1 MKIQVL
7 ADEVNTLIEGIDR
20 LLVKRKPLT
29 NVARTL
35 QWISFINTEIAYDP
49 SLLRPFGA
57 LKAVMG
63 SRLSAIE
70 FFESHKNDSTE
81 DWISVFD
88 RWNVITSRETIRY
101 GDRLELA
108 HRSPNCYDYWR
119 LVFLLESTQQGFIQ
133 QTLGVQALSEFTLR
147 LSTIAKGLRL
157 GLNII
162 KGKPK
167 TDERW
172 YPLFREVDD
181 LITKMK
187 KSWTGRQ
194 IIDSRLRPDWAEVK
208 KYSEFAKNRHAGMVQ
223 SGYWKTYRQLRNFRL
238 LAESIE

>member
-1 MKIQVL
+1 
-7 ADEVNTLIEGIDR
+7 
-20 LLVKRKPLT
+20 LLD
-29 NVARTL
+29 A
-35 QWISFINTEIAYDP
+35 
-49 SLLRPFGA
+49 
-57 LKAVMG
+57 
-63 SRLSAIE
+63 
-70 FFESHKNDSTE
+70 
-81 DWISVFD
+81 
-88 RWNVITSRETIRY
+88 
-101 GDRLELA
+101 
-108 HRSPNCYDYWR
+108 
-119 LVFLLESTQQGFIQ
+119 
-133 QTLGVQALSEFTLR
+133 LR